1 MLSPL
6 CNNKC
11 YINTLFALLHS
22 DHNCDVLQRWYCG
35 GDGGGPATGLHAVC
49 SECAVLGSG
58 QLLLSGSGFRRIR
71 MRYIY
76 IYRTQT
82 FHQIYSRTFYNTFTH
97 YY

>member
-35 GDGGGPATGLHAVC
+35 GDGGGPTTGLHAVC
-49 SECAVLGSG
+49 V
-58 QLLLSGSGFRRIR
+58 QLMCCVEGMAASAQWQWVQTDSDALHLHLSHTDITSDIF
-71 MRYIY
+71 
-76 IYRTQT
+76 
-82 FHQIYSRTFYNTFTH
+82 
-97 YY
+97 